1 MTSTAG
7 QPNQTSAPNSSSTA
21 APSYASAAGATKKPT
36 PLTATG
42 ANPPIVVGGPAVSAP
57 TSQNGK
63 PVSASPV
70 NGRPNIT
77 PAIPVSSAVSGAPAI
92 VHGASSINGASNNH
106 ARKGS
111 VTISANA
118 PSSHIANGGPVGGSK
133 ASIQFGYK
141 ESPAV
146 AHSTPQPSVSAP
158 IPIPGNNSN
167 HRIPS
172 PAQSPSPIPVP
183 SATGGRP
190 PSSAPPP
197 NPMTFG
203 SFPGEGDLKIWTLL
217 CSIEKASI
225 LTVMSSIQ
233 RHLKQPPVAQN
244 PLAMG
249 HQQAG
254 THIRRDSQVSAHGD
268 MPNHG
273 GHGPSRGGYQAQ
285 GGRGGRNFTA
295 PYNNQQMGG
304 YPPNNH
310 NQQRYAG
317 GPNAGRGGMQ
327 YQPGRAYPNSPQP
340 PRASPAQAPAV
351 PHLGT
356 PNMTHA
362 LPIAAQQQYYQ
373 LPPNGYQ
380 QQVYPPPSS
389 TDSFT
394 FSTAKSHKKKGA
406 NRRDYERSSHN
417 ARQTSSTYKQQ
428 NNQNNSF
435 YQFNGSRRSSV
446 TGTRRDEPRR
456 EWKADIGGFPL
467 PPPCPGGPPPYDYV
481 PFRSSSL
488 LQPTGEINLS
498 PESGNFEKL
507 LTAKKQ
513 MGQMGYPNPGYDQY
527 GRPFPMAG
535 FPGYGA
541 QPPYMNQ
548 PPPASGPGFNQQFN
562 PYQQGPAA
570 AQPMSRNGSQASER
584 PSSSTGHSQAPLIAQ
599 TPSQRSSQPTPPAVV
614 QGTSRQAPKNKRI
627 VIKTPSGD
635 VLDLDKI
642 KAPASPAAASH
653 ISTPPVVAST
663 PTPPPKP
670 STPLHTRTDSATVH
684 SGKTAEQIKS
694 EFAELVR
701 KQAEG
706 GEGPSENK
714 AKAAEAAAATAAGEK
729 AAAEEKS
736 KKEEEERAKEAERL
750 SAEKKAEED
759 AKAKQQAEAEAKT
772 KSEAEAKAKADAE
785 AESKAK
791 AEADA
796 QAAAAT
802 KEVES
807 KADKPAETEDEELER
822 MIREM
827 EEEDARREKEQDELT
842 AKKKAAAEEAKKRAD
857 ADKGKIAADNDAK
870 LREQEREME
879 RLEEERER
887 QRAEREAKA
896 AAGNGESVSDLLAK
910 KIEDLKLSDKK
921 DSATPSSIADKLAN
935 LNINTNDNSAS
946 TPAPKTGGSD
956 KARTKPAALNLIVP
970 SKPVEPPQP
979 SAALQ
984 SLKSARWLDKKEL
997 YDTKIYPSGFSSP
1010 NPALNSAVTRKN
1022 KSFKYDAQFLLQFQ
1036 KVFTE
1041 EPSLEFHQQIKT
1053 LIGDP
1058 DGGSRSASTRSAGPG
1073 TGRSASKAGPA
1084 GGFPSMGQFA
1094 SKPLPLGSGTTS
1106 AERFAMSQGQ
1116 ISRPAMGNPM
1126 ASFGG
1131 RGGFPSSQGMSRTP
1145 SSANAG
1151 GMPNSPRQGSR
1162 RGGGGGSSKRDGGF
1176 GGGGQ
1181 NAKNMPLTA
1190 GQELKP
1196 IAVTASGWKPTSIGN
1211 KAAQAPIAALA
1222 QQGHLDPEMVQ
1233 RKVKAALNKMTP
1245 EKFDK
1250 ISDQI
1255 LTIAGQSKNEQ
1266 DGRTLRQVIQL
1277 TFEKATDE
1285 AHWASMYAKF
1295 CKRMLEMMSP
1305 EIRDE
1310 SILDKNG
1317 NVVSGGALFRKYLLN
1332 RCQEEFERGWKVDLP
1347 EQPSD
1352 ADGKKTGEA
1361 ALLSDD
1367 YYIAAAAK
1375 RRGLGLVQFIGELF
1389 KLGMLTE
1396 RIMHE
1401 CVRKLLEF
1409 QGIPDEA
1416 EIESLTKLLRTIGG
1430 NLDSTDKGRGMMDAY
1445 FQRIQSIM
1453 DLENLPSRLKFML
1466 MDVVDLRRANWAS
1479 KEANKGPK
1487 TLKEIQAEAEA
1498 AAAQK
1503 AAESARSNQ
1512 RGGPGG
1518 RPQAGRGDARN
1529 FSAYNQALQNQIGSD
1544 DLRRLKGSATR
1555 TPSTSASFGP
1565 TSMFSSRSNS
1575 GRRLV
1580 PGGGFGRPG
1589 EDSGASSRTGTPPT
1603 AVAHTNAFGLLADSA
1618 DHPASPPSTKASPAL
1633 TKASL
1638 EGDEKKEA

>member
-1 MTSTAG
+1 M
-7 QPNQTSAPNSSSTA
+7 
-21 APSYASAAGATKKPT
+21 
-36 PLTATG
+36 
-42 ANPPIVVGGPAVSAP
+42 
-57 TSQNGK
+57 
-63 PVSASPV
+63 
-70 NGRPNIT
+70 
-77 PAIPVSSAVSGAPAI
+77 
-92 VHGASSINGASNNH
+92 
-106 ARKGS
+106 
-111 VTISANA
+111 
-118 PSSHIANGGPVGGSK
+118 SSHGP
-133 ASIQFGYK
+133 
-141 ESPAV
+141 
-146 AHSTPQPSVSAP
+146 
-158 IPIPGNNSN
+158 N
-167 HRIPS
+167 
-172 PAQSPSPIPVP
+172 
-183 SATGGRP
+183 
-190 PSSAPPP
+190 
-197 NPMTFG
+197 
-203 SFPGEGDLKIWTLL
+203 
-217 CSIEKASI
+217 
-225 LTVMSSIQ
+225 
-233 RHLKQPPVAQN
+233 
-244 PLAMG
+244 
-249 HQQAG
+249 
-254 THIRRDSQVSAHGD
+254 
-268 MPNHG
+268 
-273 GHGPSRGGYQAQ
+273 RGGYQAS

-295 PYNNQQMGG
+295 PYNQPTMG

-310 NQQRYAG
+310 NGQRYG

-327 YQPGRAYPNSPQP
+327 YQPNRNSMGPFPNSPQP
-340 PRASPAQAPAV
+340 PRASPAPVHAV
-351 PHLGT
+351 PHPGT
-356 PNMTHA
+356 PNMQQA
-362 LPIAAQQQYYQ
+362 VPMAPQAANFY
-373 LPPNGYQ
+373 PPNFYQ
-380 QQVYPPPSS
+380 QQVNAPPYS
-389 TDSFT
+389 TDFFSV
-394 FSTAKSHKKKGA
+394 STARSHKRKGR
-406 NRRDYERSSHN
+406 NRRDYDSTSHDS
-417 ARQTSSTYKQQ
+417 RQPSFPKQT
-428 NNQNNSF
+428 NSF
-435 YQFNGSRRSSV
+435 PQYNGSRRSSV
-446 TGTRRDEPRR
+446 NSSRRDEPRR
-456 EWKADIGGFPL
+456 EANADIGGFSL
-467 PPPCPGGPPPYDYV
+467 PPACPGGPHPYDFV

-488 LQPTGEINLS
+488 LHPTGEINLS
-498 PESGNFEKL
+498 PESGNFERL

-513 MGQMGYPNPGYDQY
+513 MGPMYPQQFDPY
-527 GRPFPMAG
+527 GRPYPV
-535 FPGYGA
+535 PGYP
-541 QPPYMNQ
+541 QPYGGQPAYMNQ
-548 PPPASGPGFNQQFN
+548 QPPTSGPGFGQQFN
-562 PYQQGPAA
+562 PYQQGPPA
-570 AQPMSRNGSQASER
+570 AQPMSRNSSQVSER

-599 TPSQRSSQPTPPAVV
+599 TPTQRSSQPTPPAVV
-614 QGTSRQAPKNKRI
+614 QGTTRPAPKQSKKI
-627 VIKTPSGD
+627 VIKTPGGEI
-635 VLDLDKI
+635 LDFEKI

-653 ISTPPVVAST
+653 VSTPPVVAST

-670 STPLHTRTDSATVH
+670 STPLHTRTDSASVTG
-684 SGKTAEQIKS
+684 GKTAEQIKS
-694 EFAELVR
+694 EFAERVR
-701 KQAEG
+701 KTAAEG
-706 GEGPSENK
+706 SEGVVENK
-714 AKAAEAAAATAAGEK
+714 AKPDEA
-729 AAAEEKS
+729 AAAEEKA
-736 KKEEEERAKEAERL
+736 KKEEEQRTKEAERIA
-750 SAEKKAEED
+750 AEKKAEDD
-759 AKAKQQAEAEAKT
+759 AKAQQQAEAEAKA
-772 KSEAEAKAKADAE
+772 KAESDAKAKADAD

-791 AEADA
+791 AEAES
-796 QAAAAT
+796 QAASA
-802 KEVES
+802 KEEEP
-807 KADKPAETEDEELER
+807 KGENAAETEDEALER

-827 EEEDARREKEQDELT
+827 EEADARREKEQEELT
-842 AKKKAAAEEAKKRAD
+842 RKKKAAAEEAKKRAD
-857 ADKGKIAADNDAK
+857 ADKEKLAAENDAK

-921 DSATPSSIADKLAN
+921 ESSTPSSVADKLAN
-935 LNINTNDNSAS
+935 LNINNDSSAS
-946 TPAPKTGGSD
+946 ASAPKTGGSD
-956 KARTKPAALNLIVP
+956 KARTKPAALNLVVP

-984 SLKSARWLDKKEL
+984 SLKSARWLEKKEL
-997 YDTKIYPSGFSSP
+997 YDPKIYPSGFSSP
-1010 NPALNSAVTRKN
+1010 NPALNSAVTKKN

-1041 EPSLEFHQQIKT
+1041 EPSLEFHQQIKS

-1058 DGGSRSASTRSAGPG
+1058 DSGRSASTRSAGPG

-1084 GGFPSMGQFA
+1084 AGGFPSMGQFGA
-1094 SKPLPLGSGTTS
+1094 KPLPLGSGTTS

-1116 ISRPAMGNPM
+1116 ISRPGLSNPM
-1126 ASFGG
+1126 GSFGG

-1145 SSANAG
+1145 SAAG

-1162 RGGGGGSSKRDGGF
+1162 RGGGSKREDF
-1176 GGGGQ
+1176 GGKGGG

-1190 GQELKP
+1190 GQEVKP

-1211 KAAQAPIAALA
+1211 KAAQAPIAQLA
-1222 QQGHLDPEMVQ
+1222 QSGHLDPEMVQ

-1295 CKRMLEMMSP
+1295 CKRMLETMSP

-1347 EQPSD
+1347 EQPAD
-1352 ADGKKTGEA
+1352 EDGKKTGEA
-1361 ALLSDD
+1361 ALLSDE

-1445 FQRIQSIM
+1445 FQRINTIM
-1453 DLENLPSRLKFML
+1453 DLEGLPSRLKFML

-1487 TLKEIQAEAEA
+1487 TLKEIQAEVSFDPDARYRIHSQYLLSQQAEA

-1503 AAESARSNQ
+1503 AAESARNNS
-1512 RGGPGG
+1512 RGGPGGG
-1518 RPQAGRGDARN
+1518 RPQAGRGDARQ

-1555 TPSTSASFGP
+1555 TPSNTASFGP

-1580 PGGGFGRPG
+1580 PGGGFNRGD
-1589 EDSGASSRTGTPPT
+1589 DSGASSRTGTPPT
-1603 AVAHTNAFGLLADSA
+1603 AVAHTNAFG
-1618 DHPASPPSTKASPAL
+1618 
-1633 TKASL
+1633 
-1638 EGDEKKEA
+1638 

>member
-1 MTSTAG
+1 
-7 QPNQTSAPNSSSTA
+7 
-21 APSYASAAGATKKPT
+21 
-36 PLTATG
+36 
-42 ANPPIVVGGPAVSAP
+42 
-57 TSQNGK
+57 
-63 PVSASPV
+63 
-70 NGRPNIT
+70 
-77 PAIPVSSAVSGAPAI
+77 
-92 VHGASSINGASNNH
+92 
-106 ARKGS
+106 
-111 VTISANA
+111 
-118 PSSHIANGGPVGGSK
+118 
-133 ASIQFGYK
+133 
-141 ESPAV
+141 
-146 AHSTPQPSVSAP
+146 
-158 IPIPGNNSN
+158 
-167 HRIPS
+167 
-172 PAQSPSPIPVP
+172 
-183 SATGGRP
+183 
-190 PSSAPPP
+190 
-197 NPMTFG
+197 
-203 SFPGEGDLKIWTLL
+203 
-217 CSIEKASI
+217 
-225 LTVMSSIQ
+225 
-233 RHLKQPPVAQN
+233 
-244 PLAMG
+244 
-249 HQQAG
+249 
-254 THIRRDSQVSAHGD
+254 
-268 MPNHG
+268 
-273 GHGPSRGGYQAQ
+273 
-285 GGRGGRNFTA
+285 
-295 PYNNQQMGG
+295 
-304 YPPNNH
+304 
-310 NQQRYAG
+310 
-317 GPNAGRGGMQ
+317 
-327 YQPGRAYPNSPQP
+327 
-340 PRASPAQAPAV
+340 
-351 PHLGT
+351 
-356 PNMTHA
+356 
-362 LPIAAQQQYYQ
+362 
-373 LPPNGYQ
+373 
-380 QQVYPPPSS
+380 
-389 TDSFT
+389 
-394 FSTAKSHKKKGA
+394 
-406 NRRDYERSSHN
+406 
-417 ARQTSSTYKQQ
+417 
-428 NNQNNSF
+428 
-435 YQFNGSRRSSV
+435 
-446 TGTRRDEPRR
+446 
-456 EWKADIGGFPL
+456 
-467 PPPCPGGPPPYDYV
+467 
-481 PFRSSSL
+481 
-488 LQPTGEINLS
+488 
-498 PESGNFEKL
+498 
-507 LTAKKQ
+507 
-513 MGQMGYPNPGYDQY
+513 
-527 GRPFPMAG
+527 
-535 FPGYGA
+535 
-541 QPPYMNQ
+541 
-548 PPPASGPGFNQQFN
+548 
-562 PYQQGPAA
+562 
-570 AQPMSRNGSQASER
+570 
-584 PSSSTGHSQAPLIAQ
+584 
-599 TPSQRSSQPTPPAVV
+599 
-614 QGTSRQAPKNKRI
+614 
-627 VIKTPSGD
+627 
-635 VLDLDKI
+635 
-642 KAPASPAAASH
+642 
-653 ISTPPVVAST
+653 
-663 PTPPPKP
+663 
-670 STPLHTRTDSATVH
+670 
-684 SGKTAEQIKS
+684 
-694 EFAELVR
+694 
-701 KQAEG
+701 
-706 GEGPSENK
+706 
-714 AKAAEAAAATAAGEK
+714 
-729 AAAEEKS
+729 
-736 KKEEEERAKEAERL
+736 
-750 SAEKKAEED
+750 
-759 AKAKQQAEAEAKT
+759 
-772 KSEAEAKAKADAE
+772 
-785 AESKAK
+785 
-791 AEADA
+791 
-796 QAAAAT
+796 
-802 KEVES
+802 
-807 KADKPAETEDEELER
+807 
-822 MIREM
+822 
-827 EEEDARREKEQDELT
+827 
-842 AKKKAAAEEAKKRAD
+842 
-857 ADKGKIAADNDAK
+857 
-870 LREQEREME
+870 
-879 RLEEERER
+879 
-887 QRAEREAKA
+887 
-896 AAGNGESVSDLLAK
+896 
-910 KIEDLKLSDKK
+910 
-921 DSATPSSIADKLAN
+921 LAN
-935 LNINTNDNSAS
+935 LNINTNDSNAS

-956 KARTKPAALNLIVP
+956 KARTKPAALNLVVP

-997 YDTKIYPSGFSSP
+997 YDPKIYPSGFSSP

-1041 EPSLEFHQQIKT
+1041 EPSLEFHQQIKN

-1162 RGGGGGSSKRDGGF
+1162 RGGGGGGGSKRDNF

-1245 EKFDK
+1245 ENFDR

-1352 ADGKKTGEA
+1352 ADGKKAGEA
-1361 ALLSDD
+1361 ALLSDE

-1466 MDVVDLRRANWAS
+1466 MDVVDLRKANWAS

-1487 TLKEIQAEAEA
+1487 TLKEIQAEVSLHMSACKQTHSRYLQSPQAEA

-1512 RGGPGG
+1512 RGGPGGG

-1603 AVAHTNAFGLLADSA
+1603 AVAHTNAFGYVL
-1618 DHPASPPSTKASPAL
+1618 SPCL
-1633 TKASL
+1633 YCH
-1638 EGDEKKEA
+1638 E

>member
-36 PLTATG
+36 PTPLTATG
-42 ANPPIVVGGPAVSAP
+42 ANPPIVVGGPPPTAP
-57 TSQNGK
+57 ASQNGK
-63 PVSASPV
+63 PASASPV

-77 PAIPVSSAVSGAPAI
+77 PAIPVSAAPAI
-92 VHGASSINGASNNH
+92 VHGASIINGAPNNH

-141 ESPAV
+141 DSPAV

-158 IPIPGNNSN
+158 IPIPGNNSS

-203 SFPGEGDLKIWTLL
+203 SFPSEGD
-217 CSIEKASI
+217 
-225 LTVMSSIQ
+225 
-233 RHLKQPPVAQN
+233 RHLKQPPVPQN
-244 PLAMG
+244 PHAMG

-254 THIRRDSQVSAHGD
+254 THNRRDSQVSAHGD
-268 MPNHG
+268 MPTHG
-273 GHGPSRGGYQAQ
+273 GHGPSRGGYQGQ

-295 PYNNQQMGG
+295 PYNNQQMGF
-304 YPPNNH
+304 PPNNH
-310 NQQRYAG
+310 NQQRYGG
-317 GPNAGRGGMQ
+317 GPNTGRGGMQ
-327 YQPGRAYPNSPQP
+327 YQPGRNSIGPYPNSPQP

-356 PNMTHA
+356 PNMSQA
-362 LPIAAQQQYYQ
+362 VPIPAQQQGFYG
-373 LPPNGYQ
+373 PPHLYQ
-380 QQVYPPPSS
+380 Q
-389 TDSFT
+389 
-394 FSTAKSHKKKGA
+394 
-406 NRRDYERSSHN
+406 
-417 ARQTSSTYKQQ
+417 
-428 NNQNNSF
+428 
-435 YQFNGSRRSSV
+435 
-446 TGTRRDEPRR
+446 
-456 EWKADIGGFPL
+456 
-467 PPPCPGGPPPYDYV
+467 
-481 PFRSSSL
+481 
-488 LQPTGEINLS
+488 
-498 PESGNFEKL
+498 
-507 LTAKKQ
+507 Q
-513 MGQMGYPNPGYDQY
+513 MGQMGMYPNQPFDAY
-527 GRPFPMAG
+527 GRPISMGAYPN
-535 FPGYGA
+535 YGA
-541 QPPYMNQ
+541 QPQYMNQ
-548 PPPASGPGFNQQFN
+548 GPPATGPGFNQGFVN
-562 PYQQGPAA
+562 PYQPGPPA
-570 AQPMSRNGSQASER
+570 AQPMSRNSSQVSER

-642 KAPASPAAASH
+642 KAPASPATASH
-653 ISTPPVVAST
+653 LSTPPVVAST

-670 STPLHTRTDSATVH
+670 STPLHTRTDSAAVPG
-684 SGKTAEQIKS
+684 GKTAEQIKS

-701 KQAEG
+701 KTAEG
-706 GEGPSENK
+706 SEGPSENK
-714 AKAAEAAAATAAGEK
+714 AKADEAAAATAAEEK
-729 AAAEEKS
+729 AADEEKS
-736 KKEEEERAKEAERL
+736 KKEEEQRAKEAERL
-750 SAEKKAEED
+750 SAEKKAEEEV
-759 AKAKQQAEAEAKT
+759 KAQQQEVKAQQQAAAEAKA
-772 KSEAEAKAKADAE
+772 KSEAEAKAKAEAE

-791 AEADA
+791 AD
-796 QAAAAT
+796 AAT
-802 KEVES
+802 VAAEDKS
-807 KADKPAETEDEELER
+807 KTEKPEETEDEALER

-827 EEEDARREKEQDELT
+827 EEEDARREKEQAELT
-842 AKKKAAAEEAKKRAD
+842 LKKKAAAEEAKKRAD
-857 ADKGKIAADNDAK
+857 ADKERIAAENDAK
-870 LREQEREME
+870 LKEQEREME

-896 AAGNGESVSDLLAK
+896 AAGGESVADLLAK

-921 DSATPSSIADKLAN
+921 DAATPSSVADKLAN
-935 LNINTNDNSAS
+935 LNISTDSSAS

-956 KARTKPAALNLIVP
+956 KARTKPTALNLIVP

-984 SLKSARWLDKKEL
+984 SLKSARWLGKDEL
-997 YDTKIYPSGFSSP
+997 YDPKNYPSGFSSP

-1041 EPSLEFHQQIKT
+1041 EPSLEFHQQIKS
-1053 LIGDP
+1053 LIGEP

-1073 TGRSASKAGPA
+1073 TGRSASKAGSA

-1162 RGGGGGSSKRDGGF
+1162 RGGGGSKRDGF
-1176 GGGGQ
+1176 SGGGQ

-1295 CKRMLEMMSP
+1295 CKRMLETMSP

-1347 EQPSD
+1347 EQPAD
-1352 ADGKKTGEA
+1352 EDGKKTGEA
-1361 ALLSDD
+1361 ALLSDE

-1445 FQRIQSIM
+1445 FQRIQNIM
-1453 DLENLPSRLKFML
+1453 DIENLPSRLKFML

-1518 RPQAGRGDARN
+1518 GRPQAGRGDARN

-1555 TPSTSASFGP
+1555 TPSASASFGP

-1580 PGGGFGRPG
+1580 PGGGFGRAG

>member
-1 MTSTAG
+1 MTS
-7 QPNQTSAPNSSSTA
+7 
-21 APSYASAAGATKKPT
+21 
-36 PLTATG
+36 
-42 ANPPIVVGGPAVSAP
+42 
-57 TSQNGK
+57 
-63 PVSASPV
+63 
-70 NGRPNIT
+70 
-77 PAIPVSSAVSGAPAI
+77 
-92 VHGASSINGASNNH
+92 H
-106 ARKGS
+106 A
-111 VTISANA
+111 
-118 PSSHIANGGPVGGSK
+118 
-133 ASIQFGYK
+133 
-141 ESPAV
+141 
-146 AHSTPQPSVSAP
+146 
-158 IPIPGNNSN
+158 
-167 HRIPS
+167 
-172 PAQSPSPIPVP
+172 
-183 SATGGRP
+183 
-190 PSSAPPP
+190 
-197 NPMTFG
+197 
-203 SFPGEGDLKIWTLL
+203 
-217 CSIEKASI
+217 
-225 LTVMSSIQ
+225 
-233 RHLKQPPVAQN
+233 
-244 PLAMG
+244 
-249 HQQAG
+249 
-254 THIRRDSQVSAHGD
+254 
-268 MPNHG
+268 
-273 GHGPSRGGYQAQ
+273 GHGPNRGGYQGQA
-285 GGRGGRNFTA
+285 GRGGRNFTA
-295 PYNNQQMGG
+295 PYNQQTMG

-310 NQQRYAG
+310 NQQRFTG

-327 YQPGRAYPNSPQP
+327 YQPGRNSMGPYPNSPQP
-340 PRASPAQAPAV
+340 PRASPAQVPAV
-351 PHLGT
+351 PHHPGT
-356 PNMTHA
+356 PNMSQA
-362 LPIAAQQQYYQ
+362 VPMAPQGAQFYPQ
-373 LPPNGYQ
+373 PNFYQ
-380 QQVYPPPSS
+380 QQVNPPPFS
-389 TDSFT
+389 TDSFSV
-394 FSTAKSHKKKGA
+394 STVKSHKKKGH

-417 ARQTSSTYKQQ
+417 SRQPSSAYKQT
-428 NNQNNSF
+428 NSF
-435 YQFNGSRRSSV
+435 YQYNGSRRSGINSS
-446 TGTRRDEPRR
+446 RRDEPRR

-467 PPPCPGGPPPYDYV
+467 PPACPGGPPPYDYV
-481 PFRSSSL
+481 PFRSSSI

-513 MGQMGYPNPGYDQY
+513 MGQMYPQQFDPYT
-527 GRPFPMAG
+527 GRPYSMPG
-535 FPGYGA
+535 FPQAYGG
-541 QPPYMNQ
+541 QPAYMNQ
-548 PPPASGPGFNQQFN
+548 PPPASGPGFGQQFS
-562 PYQQGPAA
+562 PYQQGPPG
-570 AQPMSRNGSQASER
+570 AQPMSRNSSQVSER
-584 PSSSTGHSQAPLIAQ
+584 PSSSAGHSQAPLIAQ
-599 TPSQRSSQPTPPAVV
+599 TPTQRSSQPTPPAVV
-614 QGTSRQAPKNKRI
+614 QGTTRPAPKPSKKI
-627 VIKTPSGD
+627 VIKTPGGEI
-635 VLDLDKI
+635 LDLDKI
-642 KAPASPAAASH
+642 KAPPSPAAASH
-653 ISTPPVVAST
+653 VSTPPVIAST

-670 STPLHTRTDSATVH
+670 STPLHTRTDSASVAG
-684 SGKTAEQIKS
+684 SKTAEQIKS
-694 EFAELVR
+694 EFAERVR
-701 KQAEG
+701 KTAVG
-706 GEGPSENK
+706 GEGANENK
-714 AKAAEAAAATAAGEK
+714 AKTDDG
-729 AAAEEKS
+729 AAAEEKA
-736 KKEEEERAKEAERL
+736 KNDEQQRAKEAERL
-750 SAEKKAEED
+750 AAQKKAEED
-759 AKAKQQAEAEAKT
+759 AQAEQEAEAKA

-791 AEADA
+791 AEAEA
-796 QAAAAT
+796 KAASAA
-802 KEVES
+802 KEEDS
-807 KADKPAETEDEELER
+807 KDDKPAETEDEALER

-827 EEEDARREKEQDELT
+827 EEEDARREKEQAELT
-842 AKKKAAAEEAKKRAD
+842 LKKKAAAEEAKKRAD
-857 ADKGKIAADNDAK
+857 ADKEKLAADNDAK

-879 RLEEERER
+879 RIEEERER

-896 AAGNGESVSDLLAK
+896 AAGNSESVSDLLAK
-910 KIEDLKLSDKK
+910 KIEDLKLSEKK
-921 DSATPSSIADKLAN
+921 ESSPPSAVADKLAN
-935 LNINTNDNSAS
+935 LNINANDSSAS
-946 TPAPKTGGSD
+946 VSAPKTGGSD
-956 KARTKPAALNLIVP
+956 KARTKPAALNLVVP

-984 SLKSARWLDKKEL
+984 SLKSARWLEKKEL
-997 YDTKIYPSGFSSP
+997 YDAKIYPSGFASP
-1010 NPALNSAVTRKN
+1010 NPALNSAVTKKN
-1022 KSFKYDAQFLLQFQ
+1022 RSFKYDAQFLLQFQ

-1041 EPSLEFHQQIKT
+1041 EPSLEFHQQIKS

-1058 DGGSRSASTRSAGPG
+1058 DGGRSASTRSAGPG
-1073 TGRSASKAGPA
+1073 TGRSASKAGPSA
-1084 GGFPSMGQFA
+1084 GGFPSMGQFGA
-1094 SKPLPLGSGTTS
+1094 KPLPLGSGTTS

-1116 ISRPAMGNPM
+1116 LSRPAMGNSM
-1126 ASFGG
+1126 GSFGG

-1145 SSANAG
+1145 SAAG

-1162 RGGGGGSSKRDGGF
+1162 RGGGSKREDFGSK
-1176 GGGGQ
+1176 GGG

-1196 IAVTASGWKPTSIGN
+1196 IAITASGWKPTSIGN
-1211 KAAQAPIAALA
+1211 KAAQAPVAALA
-1222 QQGHLDPEMVQ
+1222 QSGHLDPEMVQ

-1347 EQPSD
+1347 EQPAD
-1352 ADGKKTGEA
+1352 ADGKKSGEA
-1361 ALLSDD
+1361 ALLSDE

-1445 FQRIQSIM
+1445 FQRIHSIM

-1466 MDVVDLRRANWAS
+1466 MDVVDLRKANWAS

-1487 TLKEIQAEAEA
+1487 TLKEIQAEVSSSTDKRLHSRYLLSAQAEA

-1503 AAESARSNQ
+1503 AAESARNNS
-1512 RGGPGG
+1512 RGGPGGG

-1555 TPSTSASFGP
+1555 TPSNTASFGP

-1603 AVAHTNAFGLLADSA
+1603 AVAHTNAFG
-1618 DHPASPPSTKASPAL
+1618 
-1633 TKASL
+1633 
-1638 EGDEKKEA
+1638 